1 MSSIAEAGEVIH
13 IAKSG
18 RLILKIGNG
27 IELKPGENL
36 FDNAGKKVGRVTEL
50 IGPVAAA
57 YASVLLAD
65 TQGVNCLDFRLR
77 ETCHQRLERR
87 HDRLEARD
95 VDTAEPKP
103 NGVNYPYPVILYP
116 WLSFLV
122 DYRPL
127 CSRGCVFPF
136 RTYGQQL

>member
-65 TQGVNCLDFRLR
+65 LQVKRNSGSKLFRFSSPR
-77 ETCHQRLERR
+77 NVPSKTRKKARSFKSKRR
-87 HDRLEARD
+87 R
-95 VDTAEPKP
+95 
-103 NGVNYPYPVILYP
+103 Y
-116 WLSFLV
+116 
-122 DYRPL
+122 
-127 CSRGCVFPF
+127 SR
-136 RTYGQQL
+136 T

>member
-18 RLILKIGNG
+18 RLILKIVNG
-27 IELKPGENL
+27 IELKHGENL

-65 TQGVNCLDFRLR
+65 LQVKRNSGSKLFRYSSPR
-77 ETCHQRLERR
+77 NVPSKTRKKARSFRSKRR
-87 HDRLEARD
+87 R
-95 VDTAEPKP
+95 
-103 NGVNYPYPVILYP
+103 Y
-116 WLSFLV
+116 
-122 DYRPL
+122 
-127 CSRGCVFPF
+127 SR
-136 RTYGQQL
+136 T

>member
-36 FDNAGKKVGRVTEL
+36 FDNSGKKVGRVTEL

-57 YASVLLAD
+57 YASG
-65 TQGVNCLDFRLR
+65 TIGRSS
-77 ETCHQRLERR
+77 
-87 HDRLEARD
+87 
-95 VDTAEPKP
+95 
-103 NGVNYPYPVILYP
+103 G
-116 WLSFLV
+116 
-122 DYRPL
+122 
-127 CSRGCVFPF
+127 
-136 RTYGQQL
+136 

>member
-27 IELKPGENL
+27 TELKPGENL

-50 IGPVAAA
+50 IGPIAAA

-65 TQGVNCLDFRLR
+65 LQVKRNSGSKLFRFSSPR
-77 ETCHQRLERR
+77 NVPSKTRKKARSFRSKRR
-87 HDRLEARD
+87 R
-95 VDTAEPKP
+95 
-103 NGVNYPYPVILYP
+103 Y
-116 WLSFLV
+116 
-122 DYRPL
+122 
-127 CSRGCVFPF
+127 SR
-136 RTYGQQL
+136 T

>member
-1 MSSIAEAGEVIH
+1 MSSIVEAGEVIH

-50 IGPVAAA
+50 IGPVAAP

-65 TQGVNCLDFRLR
+65 LQVKRNSGSKLFRFSSPR
-77 ETCHQRLERR
+77 NVPSKTGKKARSFRNKRR
-87 HDRLEARD
+87 R
-95 VDTAEPKP
+95 
-103 NGVNYPYPVILYP
+103 Y
-116 WLSFLV
+116 
-122 DYRPL
+122 
-127 CSRGCVFPF
+127 SR
-136 RTYGQQL
+136 T

>member
-36 FDNAGKKVGRVTEL
+36 FDNSGKKVGRVTEL

-65 TQGVNCLDFRLR
+65 LQVKRNSGSKLFRFSSPR
-77 ETCHQRLERR
+77 NVPSKTRKKARSFRSKRR
-87 HDRLEARD
+87 R
-95 VDTAEPKP
+95 
-103 NGVNYPYPVILYP
+103 Y
-116 WLSFLV
+116 
-122 DYRPL
+122 
-127 CSRGCVFPF
+127 SR
-136 RTYGQQL
+136 T

>member
-50 IGPVAAA
+50 IGPV
-57 YASVLLAD
+57 S
-65 TQGVNCLDFRLR
+65 
-77 ETCHQRLERR
+77 
-87 HDRLEARD
+87 
-95 VDTAEPKP
+95 
-103 NGVNYPYPVILYP
+103 
-116 WLSFLV
+116 
-122 DYRPL
+122 
-127 CSRGCVFPF
+127 CSICF
-136 RTYGQQL
+136 RTIGRSSG

>member
-36 FDNAGKKVGRVTEL
+36 FDNSGKKVGRVTEL

-65 TQGVNCLDFRLR
+65 LQVKRNSGSKLFRFSSPR
-77 ETCHQRLERR
+77 NVPSKTRKKARSFKSKRR
-87 HDRLEARD
+87 R
-95 VDTAEPKP
+95 
-103 NGVNYPYPVILYP
+103 Y
-116 WLSFLV
+116 
-122 DYRPL
+122 
-127 CSRGCVFPF
+127 SR
-136 RTYGQQL
+136 T